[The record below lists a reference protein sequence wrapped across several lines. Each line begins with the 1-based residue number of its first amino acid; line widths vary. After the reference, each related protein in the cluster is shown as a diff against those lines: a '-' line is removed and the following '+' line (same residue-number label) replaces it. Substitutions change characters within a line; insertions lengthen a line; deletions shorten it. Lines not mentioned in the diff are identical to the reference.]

1 MRLADAFAVELAAL
15 GKLWR
20 RDKDPPL
27 QLSAPLAFFY
37 FWPSGEPH
45 KCIQKHRTVNV
56 E

>member
-27 QLSAPLAFFY
+27 QLSAPLAYSIFGQAE
-37 FWPSGEPH
+37 S
-45 KCIQKHRTVNV
+45 RTSVYKNI
-56 E
+56 EL